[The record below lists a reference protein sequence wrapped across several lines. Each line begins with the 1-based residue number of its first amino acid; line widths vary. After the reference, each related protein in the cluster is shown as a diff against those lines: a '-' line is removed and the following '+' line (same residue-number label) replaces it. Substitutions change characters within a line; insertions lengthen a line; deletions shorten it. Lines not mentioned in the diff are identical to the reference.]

1 MKILVISQA
10 FWPDTASTSQHLTDL
25 AVDLTIKG
33 HSVKVF
39 SSRRDYENPKVQYEK
54 KDKFREIEIVRIW
67 NTGFGKSG
75 KIGRILDFMTFN
87 VMLFLRLLSIK
98 KYEYNI
104 IVGMTSPPL
113 ISFVGVIIA
122 QLKKAKF
129 IYWAMDLQPE
139 LSIATGYIKKGSIG
153 EKILLGIADF
163 TFKKADHIIALDKY
177 MAKYIL
183 KKGIEPARNS
193 VIPVWPVMKEV
204 YNGNRREN
212 PFRIENG
219 FGDKIVVMYSGNH
232 SVVHPL
238 DTLLN
243 VVSNLKDDNRFL
255 FVFIGGGV
263 RKQDVTDYKIK
274 HNLDNILQIGY
285 QKRERIHFSLGAA
298 DIHVVIQG
306 SNSIG
311 FTHPNKIYG
320 AMCIGSP
327 ILYIGPRPS
336 HISDILEECQ
346 GNISVEHGEVKK
358 LENQLLKFA
367 NMDEEDRNK
376 VGLEN
381 MLYVQNRFTRQ
392 KLVGEI
398 IEAIEIFDQ

>member
-39 SSRRDYENPKVQYEK
+39 SSRRDYENPKMQYEK

-75 KIGRILDFMTFN
+75 KIGRILNFMTFN

-98 KYEYNI
+98 KYEYNMI
-104 IVGMTSPPL
+104 IGMTSPPL

-129 IYWAMDLQPE
+129 LYWAMDLQPE

-153 EKILLGIADF
+153 EKIV
-163 TFKKADHIIALDKY
+163 
-177 MAKYIL
+177 
-183 KKGIEPARNS
+183 
-193 VIPVWPVMKEV
+193 VI
-204 YNGNRREN
+204 
-212 PFRIENG
+212 
-219 FGDKIVVMYSGNH
+219 YSGNH

-243 VVSNLKDDNRFL
+243 VVSNLKDDDRFL

-306 SNSIG
+306 SSSIG

-336 HISDILEECQ
+336 HISDILEKCQ
-346 GNISVEHGEVKK
+346 GNISVEHGEVEK
-358 LENQLLKFA
+358 LENQLQNFA
-367 NMDEEDRNK
+367 NMDEEARNK

-381 MLYVQNRFTRQ
+381 MLYVQNRFTSQ
-392 KLVGEI
+392 KLVSEI
-398 IEAIEIFDQ
+398 IEAIEI